1 MLIFIN
7 IILLIFV
14 LTIIFNK
21 KDLNFTKT
29 LKQNYS
35 NILNKIE
42 HDIEIDYEKELIN
55 EELLI
60 TVLWAVVLVVLQL
73 IFLIK
78 MLNYDIYIIPTVINI
93 CILIYCFS
101 KKKENV
107 KFNEMSKEK
116 KIDYLKEQINKCN
129 SKLGFAIYYDA
140 IYLIY
145 SFLILT
151 NIIH

>member
-7 IILLIFV
+7 IILLIFI

-55 EELLI
+55 EELFI
-60 TVLWAVVLVVLQL
+60 TVFWAVVLVVLQL

-93 CILIYCFS
+93 CILIYSFS

-129 SKLGFAIYYDA
+129 SKLSFAIYYDA
-140 IYLIY
+140 IYLVY